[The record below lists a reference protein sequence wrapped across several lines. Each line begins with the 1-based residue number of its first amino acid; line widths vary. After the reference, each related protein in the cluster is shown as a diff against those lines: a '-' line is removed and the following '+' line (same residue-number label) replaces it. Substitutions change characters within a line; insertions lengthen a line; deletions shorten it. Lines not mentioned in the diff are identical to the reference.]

1 MSKKKNRQR
10 YQASQNQKPQLRS
23 FGVAVADW
31 DDILCSGYTSLA
43 DCPEVMTACHTI
55 AEQIASMTIHLM
67 ANTESGDIRI
77 TNQLSRKIDIDP
89 MPTMTRKEW
98 MEAIVM
104 TLLLYGKG
112 NAVVAP
118 HTYEGILQ
126 SLEPIGYQRVTFE
139 AQGYRDYKVVIDGRQ
154 RDPASVLHFTY
165 NPDPVYLWKG
175 RGMVA
180 SLRDVADSLKQA
192 SETEKG
198 FMQSKWK
205 PSVIVKVDALI
216 DEFSSPAGRK
226 KLVDSYLQTSS
237 VGEPWIIPA
246 EQFQVEQIKPLS
258 LADLAINDTVQL
270 DRRKVAAILGV
281 PPFVVGVG
289 DYNQQAWNNFVQN
302 KIRPIAMG
310 IQQELTKKLILSE
323 KWYLRFNTWSLMDY
337 DLATLA
343 SVFGQMYD
351 RGFVTG
357 NEARDRIGME
367 PMKGLDELHILENY
381 VPVDMIGKQNKLN
394 GGNN

>member
-23 FGVAVADW
+23 IGVALADW

-67 ANTESGDIRI
+67 ANTEKGDIRI
-77 TNQLSRKIDIDP
+77 KNQLSRKIDIDP

-112 NAVVAP
+112 NSIVMP
-118 HTYEGILQ
+118 HTYDGIIQ
-126 SLEPIGYQRVTFE
+126 SLEPIGAQRVSFE
-139 AQGYRDYKVVIDGRQ
+139 PIGYRDYKVVIDGRQ
-154 RDPASVLHFTY
+154 RDPQSLIHFSY

-246 EQFQVEQIKPLS
+246 EQFQVEQIRPLS

-281 PPFVVGVG
+281 PPFVIGVG
-289 DYNQQAWNNFVQN
+289 DYNQQAWNNFIQN

-310 IQQELTKKLILSE
+310 IQQELTKKTIVSE
-323 KWYLRFNTWSLMDY
+323 KWYWRFNTWSLMDY
-337 DLATLA
+337 DLKSVSDILLA
-343 SVFGQMYD
+343 GAD
-351 RGFVTG
+351 RGYVNG
-357 NEARDRIGME
+357 DEWRDRVHLT
-367 PMKGLDELHILENY
+367 PAGLKEYKVLENY
-381 VPVDMIGKQNKLN
+381 IPADMSGQQKKLVQE
-394 GGNN
+394 